1 MNGFDGGGGAS
12 VATTCLPNFGGAG
25 GGSTTFSSTNPC
37 ADLNPNTKN
46 AVVDIVNPNP
56 NTTTDSALITSIG
69 DPILG
74 ANGSIANPGTNITGS
89 HLVNKFDP
97 GVSNSNQL
105 SPKPGATTS
114 ARTSVVKTSIVQ
126 PSMAGKLI
134 LFSRNTFV
142 SSTCNTVKNAAPTSS
157 FVFGIS
163 TLVLLP
169 SPPRYDST
177 LLLLY
182 SSVKDD
188 GVVKSDDVMS
198 TSNLFVECFVDG
210 EERYPTLLRGVKV
223 DASMHAGSNAK
234 K

>member
-1 MNGFDGGGGAS
+1 M
-12 VATTCLPNFGGAG
+12 
-25 GGSTTFSSTNPC
+25 
-37 ADLNPNTKN
+37 
-46 AVVDIVNPNP
+46 I
-56 NTTTDSALITSIG
+56 
-69 DPILG
+69 
-74 ANGSIANPGTNITGS
+74 
-89 HLVNKFDP
+89 
-97 GVSNSNQL
+97 
-105 SPKPGATTS
+105 
-114 ARTSVVKTSIVQ
+114 KTRIVQ

-142 SSTCNTVKNAAPTSS
+142 SNTCNTVKNAAPTSS

-163 TLVLLP
+163 TFVLLP
-169 SPPRYDST
+169 SPPRYDNA

-210 EERYPTLLRGVKV
+210 ERYPTLLRGENV
-223 DASMHAGSNAK
+223 DASMYAGSNAK